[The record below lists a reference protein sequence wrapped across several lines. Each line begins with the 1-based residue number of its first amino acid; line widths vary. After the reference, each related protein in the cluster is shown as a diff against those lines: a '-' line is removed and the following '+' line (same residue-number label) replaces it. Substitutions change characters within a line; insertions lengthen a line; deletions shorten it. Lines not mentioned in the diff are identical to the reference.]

1 MANNEYTAKF
11 RVDISDLKKN
21 ITEAN
26 KQIKLANATFK
37 AETAGMEKWE
47 DSADG
52 IASKLKQL
60 REVIRNQKTIL
71 ESYEQQLE
79 RQQRA
84 HKDSGERVD
93 ELKAKLKKLASE
105 GVDKASDE
113 YKALETELKNA
124 MKAQENSGKSVDDLR
139 IKILNQQAAI
149 KKNEAEVN
157 KLEDADRDLGNQSRD
172 TGNDVDKLGNELDKA
187 GREAKNAGNDGFT
200 VFKGVL
206 ANLTTQV
213 INKAVEGLKNLG
225 EALLNTTLDAAQ
237 YADDINTLSKKTG
250 MSTDALQEYQYA
262 AELID
267 VSLETLSGSMAK
279 NIKSMS
285 NAANGSE
292 KFSKA
297 YDKLG
302 IKVTDAEGNLRDSQ
316 DVFWETIDALGQ
328 IEDETE
334 RDATAMQIFGKSA
347 QELNPLIMAGSKAV
361 KDYAKEA
368 RKMGAVMST
377 DQLNRL
383 NDLNDTMDKLKVT
396 AGNAKNAIGLVL
408 LPSLQSLA
416 DDGVNWLGEFTKQLQ
431 EADGDMEKVGET
443 FGNSISV
450 IAEKIGAD
458 FPKLAE
464 VALSIVGTIVK
475 NITSNLPQI
484 FETGREIIKTVLDGI
499 VKNLP
504 DVLKDLTDKKN
515 IRTVVDNLVGMISD
529 VMKFAAE
536 IVAPI
541 AQALPD
547 MITSIIK
554 ELLKKENVQ
563 LLIEGFTDLLFAV
576 MDAQGDIVGGIID
589 AIPDMI
595 ESIFNT
601 KDGLLSFDNIEK
613 FVQKIIKM
621 VGKIVASP
629 YRLLEKFFEKVPEI
643 LLAILEAFISLPVSL
658 FKLGIEAGG
667 ALINGIKEGIE
678 SLFGVKKGN
687 VVAVIASHLNN
698 DNLIG
703 SLAKSIS
710 GRKMAK
716 GGVAT
721 RETTVTVADDGAEA
735 IIPLEH
741 NTGWIKQVT
750 RQLEADMKAQNMFFG
765 GASYNNNQ
773 KTINFTQ
780 INNSPKELSRIDIY
794 RDTENMLSLVR
805 GSI

>member
-26 KQIKLANATFK
+26 KQIRLANATFK

-105 GVDKASDE
+105 GVDKASEE

-383 NDLNDTMDKLKVT
+383 NDLNDAMDKLKVT

-431 EADGDMEKVGET
+431 EADGDMDKIGET
-443 FGNSISV
+443 FGNSISGIV
-450 IAEKIGAD
+450 EKIGAD
-458 FPKLAE
+458 LPKLAE
-464 VALSIVGTIVK
+464 VAVSIVSTIIN
-475 NITSNLPQI
+475 NIDFTELLK
-484 FETGREIIKTVLDGI
+484 TGRQILQTIFDGI
-499 VKNLP
+499 VNNLD
-504 DVLKDLTDKKN
+504 DVLGNLTDEKN
-515 IRTVVDNLVGMISD
+515 IRTVVDNIVGMITD

-536 IVAPI
+536 IAGPI
-541 AQALPD
+541 AKAIPTIISTV
-547 MITSIIK
+547 IT
-554 ELLKKENVQ
+554 ELLKPENVQ
-563 LLIEGFTDLLFAV
+563 LLIDGFTDLLYSV
-576 MDAQGDIVGGIID
+576 MDAQVDIVGGIID

-601 KDGLLSFDNIEK
+601 EDGLLSFDNIQK
-613 FVQKIIKM
+613 FITKIGEF
-621 VGKIVASP
+621 VGKVVETP
-629 YRLLEKFFEKVPEI
+629 YKLLTKLFEKSGEI
-643 LLAILEAFISLPVSL
+643 LDEIVNALAGLPSRL
-658 FKLGIEAGG
+658 FGLGEEAGG
-667 ALINGIKEGIE
+667 QLTEGIKTAAKYGLGL
-678 SLFGVKKGN
+678 LFGGIPGLLFS
-687 VVAVIASHLNN
+687 VATGGKDSSE
-698 DNLIG
+698 G
-703 SLAKSIS
+703 
-710 GRKMAK
+710 K
-716 GGVAT
+716 GGKFARGGIIPHEMNIT
-721 RETTVTVADDGAEA
+721 AGEDGAEA

-794 RDTENMLSLVR
+794 RDTENMLSLVK
-805 GSI
+805 GAI